1 MNANLLVLLAI
12 LAQRSPST
20 ADPFAIPDTPIDDS
34 GRPQSMGP
42 LEDALPVYVG
52 EPWDEASARMRK
64 TDTQAK
70 SNRGPGF
77 HTIGANVHRESSFGT
92 VEYVEIGSRGD
103 DIRVSQIAA
112 RIRLTGGRVCS
123 PTAIKRLPGTHWT
136 SWKLDRNKFTPSADA
151 VWPGE
156 RTLHGACFEDVQDH
170 AMRLLLIT
178 LKDSW
183 LDLPTKERSQLVSGK
198 FKTAGR
204 LVTEVVISWVAALSA
219 TGEKLN
225 EPLLTEKVTNEIQ
238 DALRDIGEVGKL
250 SARARQNFSEY
261 RVFVSNMEWIR
272 EQIRLGITEVN
283 RSKQ

>member
-1 MNANLLVLLAI
+1 
-12 LAQRSPST
+12 
-20 ADPFAIPDTPIDDS
+20 
-34 GRPQSMGP
+34 
-42 LEDALPVYVG
+42 
-52 EPWDEASARMRK
+52 
-64 TDTQAK
+64 
-70 SNRGPGF
+70 
-77 HTIGANVHRESSFGT
+77 
-92 VEYVEIGSRGD
+92 
-103 DIRVSQIAA
+103 
-112 RIRLTGGRVCS
+112 
-123 PTAIKRLPGTHWT
+123 
-136 SWKLDRNKFTPSADA
+136 
-151 VWPGE
+151 
-156 RTLHGACFEDVQDH
+156 
-170 AMRLLLIT
+170 MRLLLIT